1 MVQFS
6 TAKLQNTYYAL
17 PNSEMKIMS
26 NVWCS
31 FLIAI
36 KYQISFDQNYKWRK
50 VANVFFFFFSYNLY
64 YYCWGSIFAKVH
76 YIRLIGMCSTKIFR
90 WEELHKY
97 ENWIV
102 LVTSSSNIL
111 TCLEFEKWVWFT
123 FIEMN
128 IIYLIHVYL
137 EFIFF
142 QIKQNEY

>member
-50 VANVFFFFFSYNLY
+50 VANVFFFFFFHTISITIVGAQFLPR
-64 YYCWGSIFAKVH
+64 CIIFAWLVCAQQKFLDEKN
-76 YIRLIGMCSTKIFR
+76 YINMKI
-90 WEELHKY
+90 E
-97 ENWIV
+97 
-102 LVTSSSNIL
+102 
-111 TCLEFEKWVWFT
+111 
-123 FIEMN
+123 
-128 IIYLIHVYL
+128 
-137 EFIFF
+137 
-142 QIKQNEY
+142 